1 MSDEVKKPEAGEYWE
16 HETSGDRVYFIGATP
31 ENEMVWQCH
40 GDTIEAGNLDWSDW
54 KHLPDCKG
62 RDWQPEAFPQWWT
75 TITGDSLRPVAYV
88 LRESK
93 DIWALVYKDGTRH
106 VFGVLLWCDSDRTQL
121 TKEQAEAMLD
131 KPNLIQ
137 SDPEEWVDL
146 PQDHS
151 LRAGVDQYLNHRG
164 IYETVCG
171 MQGTI
176 VQGLDSK
183 KAQCRRKDLPKIEP
197 NTNRV
202 AVRLYWYDGNIVGRY
217 DHSQPTDQSF
227 QEIKSD
233 GNGGWY
239 VEVSL

>member
-40 GDTIEAGNLDWSDW
+40 GDTIEAGNLDWTGW
-54 KHLPDCKG
+54 HHLPDCTG
-62 RDWQPEAFPQWWT
+62 WDWQPETFPQWWT
-75 TITGDSLRPVAYV
+75 ALDNVSFAYILRTSIDKCEV
-88 LRESK
+88 
-93 DIWALVYKDGTRH
+93 INKDGSVSCSRSWDE
-106 VFGVLLWCDSDRTQL
+106 FDGKKRTQL

-151 LRAGVDQYLNHRG
+151 LRAGVDQYLNYRG

-176 VQGLDSK
+176 VQDLNSK